1 MREETTPYGRERRV
15 PVHLWLL
22 AVALAV
28 SAAVAAL
35 LFVVRPKFEVE
46 WSEVLEAVGGCDT
59 MHGHG
64 RVCLRDGTE
73 WDYALWARIK
83 GPGRAVTRGMVKPA
97 NERAAA
103 RDDAPE
109 ELAHLCNAM
118 DVCGENGIVARL
130 AAVGRVDAARRTE
143 WGGEPILVA
152 EVNTQQALGVRGEVE
167 PDWWR
172 LFVDRQTK
180 RVVGVELFTAA
191 GEGRLLSGTCEYDY
205 DLPLPPGFEEAPG

>member
-1 MREETTPYGRERRV
+1 M
-15 PVHLWLL
+15 PVYLWLP
-22 AVALAV
+22 AIALAV
-28 SAAVAAL
+28 SAAAAAL
-35 LFVVRPKFEVE
+35 LFVVRPKTEVE
-46 WSEVLEAVGGCDT
+46 WSEVLEAVGECDT
-59 MHGHG
+59 MHGRG

-73 WDYALWARIK
+73 WDYALWARIE
-83 GPGRAVTRGMVKPA
+83 GPGRSVTRGMVRPA

-109 ELAHLCNAM
+109 ELAPLCNAM

-143 WGGEPILVA
+143 WGGKPILVA

-167 PDWWR
+167 PDWRR
-172 LFVDRQTK
+172 LFVDRHTK
-180 RVVGVELFTAA
+180 RVVGLELFTAA
-191 GEGRLLSGTCEYDY
+191 GEGRLLRGTCEYGY